1 MISQHIYEFEKKSAR
16 MCAGCRGGNY
26 GLWKK
31 LHIYTIYSNVYTS
44 WKASVAGMESTSTC
58 LTWIRGTSYIL
69 SLFINAESANDH
81 RFRRNYVRSSFV

>member
-1 MISQHIYEFEKKSAR
+1 MLDAEE
-16 MCAGCRGGNY
+16 GNY
-26 GLWKK
+26 GLWNKF
-31 LHIYTIYSNVYTS
+31 HIYTVMYTHHGRLF
-44 WKASVAGMESTSTC
+44 AGMESTSTC